1 MRNIL
6 SKHTLEKTNPF
17 KTQITDILEIKG
29 TGNERIIQ
37 FDTADITSLPLYISF
52 CGITYPTENYHAK
65 RFPVRGFILEYVV
78 GGKGYVIVNGK
89 KHTVST
95 GDSYLL
101 KIGENCE
108 YYADKENPFQKMWV
122 NIFGSFAHD
131 IVELYQLNNTVYKNT
146 DLTDLFERLYAI
158 EKISTDLSVVH
169 LKISAIITEMMLRLA
184 QSNDTT
190 QSASNIAK
198 QVHHELIMSVNKPF
212 RLEQVSEKL
221 YLSKSELV
229 RHFKKYYGTPPY
241 QYLINLRITHAKN
254 MLVFGDWSIAQI
266 SDSLCFAD
274 PYYFSN
280 VFKKHVGL
288 SPLQYRKSIRK
299 KN

>member
-1 MRNIL
+1 MN
-6 SKHTLEKTNPF
+6 KHYFDEQDHS
-17 KTQITDILEIKG
+17 KTQITDVLEVQG
-29 TGNERIIQ
+29 THNERIIQ
-37 FDTADITSLPLYISF
+37 FSAVDAASLPLYVSF
-52 CGITYPTENYHAK
+52 CGITYPTENYHIK

-78 GGKGYVIVNGK
+78 GGQGYVVVNGK

-108 YYADKENPFQKMWV
+108 YYADKNKPFQKMWV
-122 NIFGSFAHD
+122 NVFGSFAHD
-131 IVELYQLNNTVYKNT
+131 IVDLYQLKATVYKNT

-169 LKISAIITEMMLRLA
+169 LKISAIVTEMFLRLA
-184 QSNDTT
+184 QSNAQRQD
-190 QSASNIAK
+190 ASNVAK
-198 QVHHELIMSVNKPF
+198 QIHHELIMSVNKPF
-212 RLEQVSEKL
+212 RLEEISEKL

-229 RHFKKYYGTPPY
+229 RQFKKYYGVPPY

-254 MLVFGDWSIAQI
+254 MLVFGDWSITKI
-266 SDSLCFAD
+266 SDLLCFAD

-288 SPLQYRKSIRK
+288 SPLQYRKSVRQK
-299 KN
+299 E